1 MSCIVYQTDKKTG
14 IKYAYE
20 SFSYWDKE
28 KKQPRSKRKYLGPVD
43 PDTNEILYKDE
54 GSKRVSDQ
62 EPVDSA
68 KTDELKKELA
78 ERDRIIKSLKE
89 EIKKKDLAYKKL
101 SASVGKAMGI
111 LSSQIS
117 AE

>member
-43 PDTNEILYKDE
+43 PDTNEILYKDDE
-54 GSKRVSDQ
+54 PKRKTGRGSA
-62 EPVDSA
+62 DST
-68 KTDELKKELA
+68 KTEELKKEIA
-78 ERDRIIKSLKE
+78 ERDRIIKNLKE
-89 EIKKKDLAYKKL
+89 ELKKKDAECRKLAASIEKARNIL
-101 SASVGKAMGI
+101 NSSAS
-111 LSSQIS
+111 

>member
-43 PDTNEILYKDE
+43 PDTNEIIYKSE
-54 GSKRVSDQ
+54 EPSRKASKS
-62 EPVDSA
+62 PADSS
-68 KTDELKKELA
+68 KTEELKRELA
-78 ERDRIIKSLKE
+78 ERDGIIKSLRE
-89 EIKKKDLAYKKL
+89 EIRKKDLEYKKL
-101 SASVGKAMGI
+101 AASVEKARII
-111 LSSQIS
+111 LSSSIS

>member
-14 IKYAYE
+14 TPYAYE

-43 PDTNEILYKDE
+43 PDTNEIIYKDE
-54 GSKRVSDQ
+54 GTRRRSVK
-62 EPVDSA
+62 EPADPH
-68 KTDELKKELA
+68 KDDELKRELA

-89 EIKKKDLAYKKL
+89 EIKKKDLEYKKL
-101 SASVGKAMGI
+101 VASVEKAMGI
-111 LSSQIS
+111 LGSLIP
-117 AE
+117 EE

>member
-28 KKQPRSKRKYLGPVD
+28 KKQPRSTRKYIGRVD
-43 PDTNEILYKDE
+43 PETGEIIRKKDRKAHSADISPE
-54 GSKRVSDQ
+54 ITSEIDKLKETVSQKDA
-62 EPVDSA
+62 EIA
-68 KTDELKKELA
+68 FLKKQLA
-78 ERDRIIKSLKE
+78 EKTKECNSLQKIIKKAAVLLT
-89 EIKKKDLAYKKL
+89 EITD
-101 SASVGKAMGI
+101 
-111 LSSQIS
+111 

>member
-43 PDTNEILYKDE
+43 PDTNEIIYKSDE
-54 GSKRVSDQ
+54 PKRSAGRNSADSSKM
-62 EPVDSA
+62 E
-68 KTDELKKELA
+68 ELKKELA

-89 EIKKKDLAYKKL
+89 EIKNKDSEYRRLA
-101 SASVGKAMGI
+101 ASVEKARKI
-111 LSSQIS
+111 LDLSVS

>member
-54 GSKRVSDQ
+54 GSGRRSDK
-62 EPVDSA
+62 ESA
-68 KTDELKKELA
+68 ESTKTDELKRELA

-89 EIKKKDLAYKKL
+89 EIRTKDLAYKKL
-101 SASVGKAMGI
+101 SASVEKAMSI
-111 LSSQIS
+111 LGSQIS

>member
-43 PDTNEILYKDE
+43 PDTNEIIYKKEESRHRANKE
-54 GSKRVSDQ
+54 GADHT
-62 EPVDSA
+62 E
-68 KTDELKKELA
+68 TEELKKELA
-78 ERDRIIKSLKE
+78 ERDSIIERLKE
-89 EIKKKDLAYKKL
+89 EIKKKDLEYKKL
-101 SASVGKAMGI
+101 TASVEKARSI
-111 LSSQIS
+111 LGASVS